1 MSEHIYRWVANQSKV
16 TIFRKI
22 PHDENWSISC
32 TAWQCCAYKILS
44 VSANMPLK
52 HFQTEAESSGLLIY
66 PVFNLWSLKKESGRR
81 LEVQA
86 DLQWWWSGYFPHR
99 SFITT
104 IKQVLLSVLYITY
117 NCFID
122 IVFSCIKI
130 CCQSFQLEKS
140 VNLEKHLFSFP
151 YCTKDGWLIW
161 ITLTVERFSTGII

>member
-1 MSEHIYRWVANQSKV
+1 MWLTKGKWPSSEKSFMMK
-16 TIFRKI
+16 
-22 PHDENWSISC
+22 
-32 TAWQCCAYKILS
+32 TAWQCWPDKVLP

-52 HFQTEAESSGLLIY
+52 HFQTEEESSGLLIY
-66 PVFNLWSLKKESGRR
+66 PVFNLWSLKKENGRR

-86 DLQWWWSGYFPHR
+86 DLQWWWSGYFPHS

-104 IKQVLLSVLYITY
+104 IKQVLLSVLYIAY

-122 IVFSCIKI
+122 IMFSCIKI
-130 CCQSFQLEKS
+130 CCQSFQPEKS
-140 VNLEKHLFSFP
+140 VNLEQHLFSFP